1 MRDRL
6 QRMLVESGEKAE
18 TIGWTAVVTVREAD
32 QTAKNVLRA
41 DSHLQEQRIQD
52 AARVM
57 LAELTLGVI
66 TPRWRPFRRLSTVG
80 SFIVVGIQQRETQ
93 GWTFVLFR
101 RHFAENVTYLGLG
114 KLERVYGL
122 IAEQLNLM
130 PRAR

>member
-41 DSHLQEQRIQD
+41 DPHLQEQRIQD
-52 AARVM
+52 AARVV
-57 LAELTLGVI
+57 LAELTLGAVAA
-66 TPRWRPFRRLSTVG
+66 RWRPFRQLRSVG
-80 SFIVVGIQQRETQ
+80 SFVVVGIQHRETQ
-93 GWTFVLFR
+93 GWTFVLFQK
-101 RHFAENVTYLGLG
+101 HFAENVTYIGLG
-114 KLERVYGL
+114 KLERVYGM
-122 IAEQLNLM
+122 ISQQLDLM